1 VIFKQDMNHG
11 YKKRKNI
18 SATMYVEVLKMHIQG
33 GDFEFLKMKKVL
45 NIVV

>member
-1 VIFKQDMNHG
+1 MDIKKEKIFQQPC
-11 YKKRKNI
+11 
-18 SATMYVEVLKMHIQG
+18 YVEVLKMHIEG